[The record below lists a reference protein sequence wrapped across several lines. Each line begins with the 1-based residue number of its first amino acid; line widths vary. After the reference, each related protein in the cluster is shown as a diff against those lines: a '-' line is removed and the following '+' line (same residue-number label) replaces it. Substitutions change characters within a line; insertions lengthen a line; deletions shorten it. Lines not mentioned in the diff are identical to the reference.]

1 MRLNGAYHGLYSF
14 VEQVDETFLK
24 RRGLDPKGDMYKAVH
39 WKYSNLRAPDEK
51 AKCPWEGVVLSST
64 HHSQAS

>member
-14 VEQVDETFLK
+14 VEQVDGAFLK
-24 RRGLDPKGDMYKAVH
+24 RQGLDPKGDMYKAVH

-51 AKCPWEGVVLSST
+51 AKCPWAGSSN
-64 HHSQAS
+64 HHSLKH